1 MCPKSAIPTPTD
13 PRLDAWRT
21 FLQAHWQVRRQL
33 EAELQDEQQ
42 MSLGEYEVLLVLAY
56 SDDRQMRMSELADWL
71 MLSRSGATRVIDRMQ
86 TAGLVDRVSCAE
98 DRRGQWAHLTDAGYE
113 RLRHASP
120 THLRGVGE
128 HFLDRIPAGELD
140 DLNRILG
147 RVLASS

>member
-1 MCPKSAIPTPTD
+1 MCPKTAIPTPDD

-56 SDDRQMRMSELADWL
+56 SEQRQMRMSELADWL
-71 MLSRSGATRVIDRMQ
+71 MLSRSGATRMIDRMES
-86 TAGLVDRVSCAE
+86 AGLVGRVSCE
-98 DRRGQWAHLTDAGYE
+98 TDRRGQWAQLTDAGYE
-113 RLRHASP
+113 RLRSASP

-128 HFLDRIPAGELD
+128 HFLNRIPGAELD
-140 DLNRILG
+140 DLQRILG
-147 RVLASS
+147 KVLTAS